1 MNLDSIF
8 DQALEKA
15 DQVVENTFA
24 SQFTLQLKSGA
35 SLDLKA
41 IFDSVLE
48 VKPTSSK
55 KSNSPI
61 ICEQGALTVL
71 NQRVDDSL
79 VEGATVETPIGKR
92 TVYDVY
98 YPDATTS
105 ILQLVIYTTHGKG
118 ANHGGFIRTG

>member
-1 MNLDSIF
+1 MEFDSLFNEVMEMADQAIEDAMASKFRLLLRDGSNLDI
-8 DQALEKA
+8 
-15 DQVVENTFA
+15 
-24 SQFTLQLKSGA
+24 
-35 SLDLKA
+35 KA

-105 ILQLVIYTTHGKG
+105 ILQLAIYTTPGKG

>member
-1 MNLDSIF
+1 MEFDSLFNEVMEMADQAIEDAMASKFRLLLRDGSNLDI
-8 DQALEKA
+8 
-15 DQVVENTFA
+15 
-24 SQFTLQLKSGA
+24 
-35 SLDLKA
+35 KA

>member
-1 MNLDSIF
+1 MTFGTDF
-8 DQALEKA
+8 EKA
-15 DQVVENTFA
+15 MAKADSDIESSFA
-24 SQFTLQLKSGA
+24 SPFKLQLKSGE

-41 IFDSVLE
+41 IFDSVLDI
-48 VKPTSSK
+48 KPTSSR

-61 ICEQGALTVL
+61 LCEQGALTVL

-105 ILQLVIYTTHGKG
+105 ILQLAIYTTPGKG

>member
-1 MNLDSIF
+1 MEFDSLFNEVMEMADQAIEDAMASKFRLLLRDGSNLDI
-8 DQALEKA
+8 
-15 DQVVENTFA
+15 
-24 SQFTLQLKSGA
+24 
-35 SLDLKA
+35 KA

-48 VKPTSSK
+48 VKPSSSK